1 MGLFDLLNIIE
12 DYGDSKAVIEEGL
25 QEALDTMEGMC
36 ANEGQ
41 LAVFESFLAPEFE
54 AAAGSNSPTEGWSGV
69 DAGPYSDFMGE
80 IAEAGNQIME
90 AAYDY
95 AQEILAQQE
104 DYDEDAIEELGDEA
118 EADL

>member
-12 DYGDSKAVIEEGL
+12 DIGDASQVIEEGL
-25 QEALDTMEGMC
+25 QEALGEMEGMC

-41 LAVFESFLAPEFE
+41 LTIFEGYLAPEFE
-54 AAAGSNSPTEGWSGV
+54 AAAGNSPMEGWPGV
-69 DAGPYSDFMGE
+69 DAGEYSDFMGE

-95 AQEILAQQE
+95 AQEILAQTE
-104 DYDEDAIEELGDEA
+104 SYDEDAIAELGDEA
-118 EADL
+118 ELDF

>member
-12 DYGDSKAVIEEGL
+12 DVGDAKQVIEEGL
-25 QEALDTMEGMC
+25 QQALDEMEGMC

-41 LAVFESFLAPEFE
+41 STVFEGYLAPEFE
-54 AAAGSNSPTEGWSGV
+54 AAAASNGPAEGWSGV

-95 AQEILAQQE
+95 AQEILAQTE
-104 DYDEDAIEELGDEA
+104 SYDEDEVSELGDEA
-118 EADL
+118 EVDL

>member
-12 DYGDSKAVIEEGL
+12 DIGDAKQVIEQGL
-25 QEALDTMEGMC
+25 QEALETMESMC

-41 LAVFESFLAPEFE
+41 FSVFESTIAPEFE
-54 AAAGSNSPTEGWSGV
+54 SAAQAGPTDGWSGV

-80 IAEAGNQIME
+80 ICEAGNQIME

-95 AQEILAQQE
+95 AQEILAQTE
-104 DYDEDAIEELGDEA
+104 SYDEDEMAELGDEA
-118 EADL
+118 EFDL

>member
-1 MGLFDLLNIIE
+1 MGLFDLLGIIE
-12 DYGDSKAVIEEGL
+12 DIGNSKEVINEGL

-41 LAVFESFLAPEFE
+41 ITVFESYLSPDFERE
-54 AAAGSNSPTEGWSGV
+54 AAANSPTEGWPGV

-90 AAYDY
+90 AAYEY
-95 AQEILAQQE
+95 AQEILAQTE
-104 DYDEDAIEELGDEA
+104 DYDEDAIAELGDEA
-118 EADL
+118 EFDF